1 MPMHPFSRRA
11 FLASLTAA
19 PVILN
24 AAYKKVPI
32 GLELYS
38 VRDMMKDNE
47 VATVKAVAKLGY
59 DFVEFYGPYM
69 QWTTDQAKTMRKVLD
84 DTGLKCHSTHNGNQ
98 SYDPAN
104 IDKAIELNKIIG
116 SKMVIMASAGRVE
129 NGIDGW
135 KAVAEKLAKG
145 SEKMKSAG
153 LTGGFHNHAVE
164 FRPIDG
170 VRPIEVIAKNT
181 PKDVVLQLDVGT
193 CVEVGYDPAQWIR
206 QNPGRFRS
214 IHCKEYSRANG
225 YKVLFGDGDS
235 PWKAIFEAAESVGGV
250 EGYLIEQEGYSE
262 PSIVAAEKCLAN
274 IRKMRA

>member
-1 MPMHPFSRRA
+1 MPMSPFSRRA
-11 FLASLTAA
+11 FLAGLTAA

-38 VRDMMKDNE
+38 VRDMMKEDE

-59 DFVEFYGPYM
+59 DFVEFYGSYM
-69 QWTTDQAKTMRKVLD
+69 MWDANRAKEMRKVLD
-84 DTGLKCHSTHNGNQ
+84 DTGLKCYSTHNGNQ

-104 IDKAIELNKIIG
+104 IDKAIELNSIIG
-116 SKMVIMASAGRVE
+116 SKMIIMASAGRVE

-135 KAVAEKLAKG
+135 KTVAEKLAKG
-145 SEKMKSAG
+145 AEKFKTVGMSA
-153 LTGGFHNHAVE
+153 GFHNHQIE

-193 CVEVGYDPAQWIR
+193 CVEVGYNPAEWIR
-206 QNPGRFRS
+206 QNPGRLRS
-214 IHCKEYSRANG
+214 IHCKEYSKANG
-225 YKVLFGDGDS
+225 YKVVFGDGDS
-235 PWKAIFEAAESVGGV
+235 PWKSIFEAAESVGGV
-250 EGYLIEQEGYSE
+250 EHYIIEQEGYHE